1 MLIPNDQIRVAMVD
15 DHDAVRLG
23 FRACC
28 HINGFNLAAV
38 AATVDELFEALRS
51 ALPGDAPLTDACDV
65 VVLDLSLAD
74 SSSPGLNVAKL
85 VEAGLKVLIFSIA
98 DRPAPVAEALRAGAV
113 AVIKKS
119 QSMDDLVEAIQ
130 LVASGIEVNNTETS
144 AAIDSD
150 SEFKATAGLSP
161 REREVLQLYAS
172 GFALKQVASALKIK
186 ESTVREHIDRVRR
199 KYSAVGRPAPDKADL
214 VVRAIEEGL
223 IVANQL

>member
-1 MLIPNDQIRVAMVD
+1 MLISNEQIRVAMVD
-15 DHDAVRLG
+15 DHEAVRLG
-23 FRACC
+23 FTACC
-28 HINGFNLAAV
+28 QLNGFKLVSV
-38 AATVDELFEALRS
+38 AATVDELLS
-51 ALPGDAPLTDACDV
+51 NIGTDGCDV

-74 SSSPGLNVAKL
+74 SSSPGVNVAKL
-85 VEAGLKVLIFSIA
+85 VEAGFKVLIFSIA
-98 DRPAPVAEALRAGAV
+98 DRPGPLAEALKAGAT

-119 QSMDDLVEAIQ
+119 QTMDELVEAIQ

-150 SEFKATAGLSP
+150 LEFKATAGLSP

-172 GFALKQVASALKIK
+172 GFALKQVAAALHIK

-199 KYSAVGRPAPDKADL
+199 KYSAVGRPSPDKADL

>member
-1 MLIPNDQIRVAMVD
+1 MLISNELIRVAMVD
-15 DHDAVRLG
+15 DHEAVRLG
-23 FRACC
+23 FTACC
-28 HINGFNLAAV
+28 QTNGFKLVGV
-38 AATVDELFEALRS
+38 AATVDDLLGALGS
-51 ALPGDAPLTDACDV
+51 EECDV

-74 SSSPGLNVAKL
+74 SSSPGANVTKL
-85 VEAGLKVLIFSIA
+85 VSAGIKVLIFSIA
-98 DRPAPVAEALRAGAV
+98 DRPGPLAEALKAGAT

-119 QSMDDLVEAIQ
+119 QTMDELVEAIQ

-150 SEFKATAGLSP
+150 MEFKATAGLSP

-199 KYSAVGRPAPDKADL
+199 KYSAVGRPSPDKADL